1 MCFESLIA
9 FDCIIKIN
17 DFVATSSTMTVI
29 IFFDESYFVSFLSAM
44 LLLIGFEGERS
55 LVG

>member
-17 DFVATSSTMTVI
+17 DFVATSSTMTVT